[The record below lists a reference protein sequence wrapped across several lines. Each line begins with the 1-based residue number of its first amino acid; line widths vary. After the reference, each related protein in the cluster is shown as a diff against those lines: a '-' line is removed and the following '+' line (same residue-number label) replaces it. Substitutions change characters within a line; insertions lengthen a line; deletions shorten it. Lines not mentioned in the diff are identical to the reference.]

1 MKIDCS
7 LFLQNL
13 KELQNFILK
22 QNSVEKGDDEDF
34 YIQEQLDEF
43 NYYVKYIAK
52 EPHNIFLAISDSI
65 YFSSSNWQQEK
76 DHIKSMILKW
86 MGESNTEDQE
96 DSNSSCI
103 GFSIRELILMLYG
116 EDSLL
121 NFATEEEAVKRLM
134 MNREI
139 TLLLSCYFYQ
149 KNLKLL
155 GYDQTCSLVELNLDL
170 GFKSNFQMSIVDS
183 EAISNIKECIIS
195 PNCQSVTAYYD
206 NLYSKHYIN
215 KAGYWQ
221 KIVEYIL
228 MSVDEAID
236 GASYLESTKRE
247 LLEKG
252 DTNLFSFYN
261 NVEYKRWKEDL
272 KFKEYQQ
279 SYMRGFVNKS
289 LDHIMEGSAEDSDES
304 DLDSDSE
311 ESTSSNVRNHEY
323 TESIKSK
330 LDHDEI
336 MKENTQ
342 NDTLKTTSS
351 AQSPGL
357 DLSSASKNK
366 FKLNKNSPS
375 FKPVLSKQC
384 VIF

>member
-1 MKIDCS
+1 
-7 LFLQNL
+7 
-13 KELQNFILK
+13 
-22 QNSVEKGDDEDF
+22 
-34 YIQEQLDEF
+34 
-43 NYYVKYIAK
+43 
-52 EPHNIFLAISDSI
+52 
-65 YFSSSNWQQEK
+65 
-76 DHIKSMILKW
+76 MILKW
-86 MGESNTEDQE
+86 MGESNIEDQE
-96 DSNSSCI
+96 TTDSTSI
-103 GFSIRELILMLYG
+103 GFNIRELILMLYG

-139 TLLLSCYFYQ
+139 TLLLSCYFYE

-155 GYDQTCSLVELNLDL
+155 GYDQNCSLVELNLDL
-170 GFKSNFQMSIVDS
+170 GFKDNFQMSIVDS

-228 MSVDEAID
+228 MSVEEAID

-252 DTNLFSFYN
+252 ETNLFSFYN

-311 ESTSSNVRNHEY
+311 ESTSS
-323 TESIKSK
+323 ILKKSRVYW
-330 LDHDEI
+330 I
-336 MKENTQ
+336 
-342 NDTLKTTSS
+342 
-351 AQSPGL
+351 
-357 DLSSASKNK
+357 
-366 FKLNKNSPS
+366 
-375 FKPVLSKQC
+375 
-384 VIF
+384 